1 VRTPLEKK
9 FRSALVHA
17 ASEATDHWSHEDSVG
32 SEFVLPVGSL
42 VSRLPQAD
50 FYVSYELNAFTTHP
64 QNMQFIYSEL
74 HRNIQDRFNE
84 GGIEINFPHYA
95 SIRGGNRRAIP
106 TNISQKIIRN
116 RASILVKTKSQLSP
130 GNRHRTPSLSPKAF
144 TRILSNP
151 GLGACR
157 QYDTQDS

>member
-1 VRTPLEKK
+1 
-9 FRSALVHA
+9 
-17 ASEATDHWSHEDSVG
+17 VG

-84 GGIEINFPHYA
+84 GGIEINSPHYV
-95 SIRGGNRRAIP
+95 SIRDGNRRAISDQYIAKDYQEP
-106 TNISQKIIRN
+106 GFHIGENKKSVISGK
-116 RASILVKTKSQLSP
+116 
-130 GNRHRTPSLSPKAF
+130 
-144 TRILSNP
+144 
-151 GLGACR
+151 
-157 QYDTQDS
+157 